1 MSATARWPRCSAR
14 CRRRVHR
21 VIFQH
26 AFDHGSGGEA
36 SRLLSRA
43 FAALALLALV
53 TPAARAQGAAS
64 AERRLPEDPAIRLGT
79 LANGLTYY
87 IKHNG
92 YPAHRAELRLVV
104 NAGSVLED
112 EDQRGLAHLLEH
124 MAFDGSTHFPKH
136 GIWDYLER
144 VGMQGG
150 ADINAATS
158 FDQTVYRLTIP
169 TDSAPIVANALQILE
184 DWAHGLT
191 LDSAE
196 FERERQVVIEE
207 WRLGRGAAARIRDQ
221 ELPVLLHGSRYA
233 DRQPIGGKEALERG
247 RLAAVRRFYRDWYR
261 PDLMAVVIVGD
272 IDPAAMER
280 EIRRRFAAI
289 PKATHPRPRLTYPV
303 PPQRRP
309 QVVSATDSE
318 ATATEVVLVAR
329 RSRVPVRTAA
339 DYRRTLVAQLW
350 QGMLDA
356 RLTEAAQ
363 RADAPFLAAGVGS
376 GTLVRGVGVY
386 QIGARVSDGGVPRA
400 LDALRAEVARVR
412 RDGFTAGELDRERAA
427 LLRSYDQLEAER
439 ERIPSG
445 QLAEQLAEEYLT
457 GEPTLSLD
465 EEIALARELLPA
477 ITLNDVQRSASEL
490 LPDSDVVVLVS
501 APATAT
507 ATLPTTTAL
516 LQQLARRAPQLAAY
530 VDSTSG
536 LPLLPREPAPG
547 AVVDSARVDALGI
560 QLWTLSNGVRV
571 ILKPTQLNPGE
582 VLLTSYRDG
591 GISAASDSEL
601 VPAATAVQIIGQ
613 SGLGAYDAAG
623 LRKRLAGSVVSVGST
638 IGPYGEGVWG
648 NASPKDLAT
657 LFQLV
662 YLQFTAPR
670 LDSAVFQQYE
680 GALRDAL
687 THRAASPEAAFSDT
701 LTVILANHSPR
712 VRLLDQRYLCELD
725 PEKSLAFVRERFR
738 DVTGFTFV
746 IVGAFQPN
754 SIKPLVERYL
764 ASLPASGEQHRW
776 HDTGIRPPDGVVT
789 RVVRKGKEPKGAV
802 TLVFIGRADTSIG
815 ERTTLLALANIL
827 EQRLWDRLR
836 EQLGGVYGVT
846 VTADQDAVPVPG
858 YRVTVSFGADPARL
872 EELTEV
878 VFAEIEHLKA
888 AGPTAVELEKFK
900 EEYRRKRETAMR
912 TNEYWLQSIALY
924 DQRGWPFTDLL
935 TGDQRVESLTTSEL
949 QAAMRRYLDPTNYV
963 QVSLIPE
970 DSKS

>member
-1 MSATARWPRCSAR
+1 MNAAVEWLRCSAR
-14 CRRRVHR
+14 CRRRVR
-21 VIFQH
+21 GVIFEH
-26 AFDHGSGGEA
+26 VFDRGSHGEA
-36 SRLLSRA
+36 LRLLSRA
-43 FAALALLALV
+43 FAALTFLALV
-53 TPAARAQGAAS
+53 PSAARAQGAPFPGQ
-64 AERRLPEDPAIRLGT
+64 RLPEDPAIRRGT
-79 LANGLTYY
+79 LANGLAYY
-87 IKHNG
+87 IERNG

-136 GIWDYLER
+136 AIWDYLER

-191 LDSAE
+191 LDSVE
-196 FERERQVVIEE
+196 LERERQVVIEE
-207 WRLGRGAAARIRDQ
+207 WRLGRGAGARIRDQ
-221 ELPVLLHGSRYA
+221 ELPVLLDGSRYA
-233 DRQPIGGKEALERG
+233 DRQPIGGEEALERAT
-247 RLAAVRRFYRDWYR
+247 LAAVRRFYRDWYR

-272 IDPAAMER
+272 LDPAAIER
-280 EIRRRFAAI
+280 EVQRRFAAI
-289 PKATHPRPRLTYPV
+289 AKATQPRPRPTYPV
-303 PPQRRP
+303 PRPRRP
-309 QVVSATDSE
+309 RVVIATDSE
-318 ATATEVVLVAR
+318 ATVTEVALVAT
-329 RSRVPVRTAA
+329 RVRAPVRTVD
-339 DYRRTLVAQLW
+339 DYRRALMTQMW
-350 QGMLDA
+350 QGMLGA
-356 RLTEAAQ
+356 RLSEAAR

-376 GTLVRGVGVY
+376 GTLVRGVDIY

-412 RDGFTAGELDRERAA
+412 RDGFATAELDRERAS
-427 LLRSYDQLEAER
+427 LLRRYDQLEAEH

-445 QLAEQLAEEYLT
+445 QLAEQLVEEYLT
-457 GEPTLSLD
+457 GDPTPSLD
-465 EEIALARELLPA
+465 AEIALARALLPA
-477 ITLNDVQRSASEL
+477 ITLDDVQRSASEL

-516 LQQLARRAPQLAAY
+516 LRQLARRAPQLAAY

-547 AVVDSARVDALGI
+547 AIVDSARVDALGI

-601 VPAATAVQIIGQ
+601 VPAASALQIIGQ
-613 SGLGAYDAAG
+613 SGLGAYDAAT

-712 VRLLDQRYLCELD
+712 VRLLDQRYLRELD
-725 PEKSLAFVRERFR
+725 PEKSLAFVRERFG

-746 IVGAFQPN
+746 IVGAFEPD
-754 SIKPLVERYL
+754 SIKPLVKRYL
-764 ASLPASGEQHRW
+764 ASLPASGEQHQW

-802 TLVFIGRADTSIG
+802 TLVFLGRADTSIG

-858 YRVTVSFGADPARL
+858 YRVTVSFGANPARL
-872 EELTEV
+872 DELTRV
-878 VFAEIEHLKA
+878 VFEEIGHLKDS
-888 AGPTAVELEKFK
+888 GPTAVELQKFK
-900 EEYRRKRETAMR
+900 EEYRRGRETATR
-912 TNEYWLQSIALY
+912 TNGFWLQAIALY
-924 DQRGWPFTDLL
+924 DQRGWPLTELL
-935 TGDQRVESLTTSEL
+935 AAGARVESLTTSEL
-949 QAAMRRYLDPTNYV
+949 QMAMRRYLDPSHYV